1 MPMEEGTI
9 FKLLR
14 RETHER
20 DIKPDHILAYEPG
33 KSYNIYAA
41 SAVVRPEHRNYLRE
55 LLKSIF
61 NYWCEQY
68 SAIKLSKLYAYADST
83 EGWYLIKHLYFS
95 PGHGIGEKAFEL
107 DLYEPNPSKLVMSF
121 QDCLK
126 GDR

>member
-1 MPMEEGTI
+1 MEDAII

-14 RETHER
+14 REMHER
-20 DIKPDHILAYEPG
+20 DIKPDHILTYEPG

-61 NYWCEQY
+61 NYWCKQH
-68 SAIKLSKLYAYADST
+68 STIKLSKVYAYADST

-95 PGHGIGEKAFEL
+95 PRRDIGERAFEL
-107 DLYEPNPSKLVMSF
+107 DLNEPNPSKLITSF

-126 GDR
+126 SGGSF